1 MVLSFTGTMNV
12 ASAGAD
18 DVRAVMWA
26 AIGCN
31 TSWGFVD
38 AVMYAL
44 CDLVTRGHKR
54 HLLQ

>member
-38 AVMYAL
+38 AVI
-44 CDLVTRGHKR
+44 
-54 HLLQ
+54 